1 MTNLFSLPYY
11 LLLDVTS
18 TNLLADL
25 LQTKIL
31 SPKEPLGSLRSHQTL
46 ESVGIIW
53 ENFME
58 EEAQGMV
65 GVELVSREKKRQLG
79 GNALGSLRNERMVQ
93 SCEGAKISW

>member
-1 MTNLFSLPYY
+1 MTNRFSLPYH

-18 TNLLADL
+18 TNLQADL

-31 SPKEPLGSLRSHQTL
+31 SPKEPSGGLRSHQTL

-65 GVELVSREKKRQLG
+65 GVELVSREKKRQ
-79 GNALGSLRNERMVQ
+79 S
-93 SCEGAKISW
+93 